1 MKAENSVL
9 IKNIY
14 YMLAYAYKALRRDG
28 FEKVAA
34 ESFDNI
40 HDLFAAILIKGIE
53 YQIKQ
58 GLTKEYVKSCRLQ
71 KTLRGKIDIA
81 GTVGQMTKRSKQL
94 SCVYGVLTEDN
105 LFNRIL
111 KSAVILL
118 LNHGKVKHENKI
130 ALKKLL
136 PLLSNVCDIKPLEI
150 NWSLLSY
157 RKGNASYQMLIY
169 LCRLL
174 FEGMIIS
181 HDGRVKLA
189 KFLDGQHLCDLYETF
204 VRAYYE
210 RHYPQLNPRAAY
222 VAWALDDK
230 QDMFL
235 PGMYTD
241 TMLES
246 SDKVLIIDTKCY
258 RRILT
263 QQYDK
268 KSVCSAN
275 LYQIYAYVK
284 NKTAVTDKGVSG
296 MLLYAKTDEDITPNV
311 VYSMGGNKIF
321 VRTLN
326 LNCEFEKI
334 KEQLDKIV
342 AENFTA

>member
-1 MKAENSVL
+1 MSTENSIL

-14 YMLAYAYKALRRDG
+14 YMLAYAYKALYREG
-28 FEKVAA
+28 FEKNGT
-34 ESFDNI
+34 EKFEHI
-40 HDLFAAILIKGIE
+40 HNLFAAILARGIE
-53 YQIKQ
+53 YQLKQ
-58 GLTKEYVKSCRLQ
+58 GLAKDYLKHNRTQ
-71 KTLRGKIDIA
+71 KVLRGKVDIN
-81 GTVGQMTKRSKQL
+81 GTLKLLSRKERSL
-94 SCVYGVLTEDN
+94 NCVYDVLTEDI
-105 LFNRIL
+105 LLNRIL
-111 KSAVILL
+111 KSAAILL
-118 LNHGKVKHENKI
+118 LHNGDVTQENKNN
-130 ALKKLL
+130 LKRVLL
-136 PLLSNVCDIKPLEI
+136 FFGNVREVNPFNI

-263 QQYDK
+263 EQYDK

-284 NKTAVTDKGVSG
+284 NKTAVTDKAVSG

-342 AENFTA
+342 VENFTA